1 MLPRVDCICV
11 LSVSMLPRVD
21 CICVPSVSM
30 LPRVECICVPSV
42 SMLPLH
48 LRFSFAF
55 FLVFLIVEN
64 VVNKQL
70 KYLY

>member
-1 MLPRVDCICV
+1 MLNQE
-11 LSVSMLPRVD
+11 S
-21 CICVPSVSM
+21 
-30 LPRVECICVPSV
+30 VECICVLSV

>member
-1 MLPRVDCICV
+1 MLGHIASLIPPLFIGVRMLNQESVDCICV
-11 LSVSMLPRVD
+11 L
-21 CICVPSVSM
+21 
-30 LPRVECICVPSV
+30 SV